1 MIECQILLKKEQ
13 NYKLCGKKHYSNLFS
28 SYYWQKIEYFE
39 YMIII

>member
-13 NYKLCGKKHYSNLFS
+13 NYKLCGKKHYSNL
-28 SYYWQKIEYFE
+28 WQKIEYFE

>member
-13 NYKLCGKKHYSNLFS
+13 NYKFCGKKNIIIYLNLIIV
-28 SYYWQKIEYFE
+28 QIEYFE